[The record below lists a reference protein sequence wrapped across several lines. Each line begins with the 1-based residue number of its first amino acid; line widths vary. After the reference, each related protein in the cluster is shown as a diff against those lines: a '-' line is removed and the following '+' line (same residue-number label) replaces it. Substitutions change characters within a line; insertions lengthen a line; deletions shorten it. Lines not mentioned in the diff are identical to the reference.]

1 MFIQITNENFSL
13 FIFHYQHSTIF
24 QPMQKLLLTW
34 TVANFVEIKDVVGRS
49 TDTWSLYQHTFR
61 VFKLIQ
67 NDQQKLE
74 TLNLHQHASDVAF
87 EFFLLV
93 LLLFHLSRHITLEFL
108 DALSVHS
115 FNKKK
120 FSLLLSSFS
129 HISSSRVFDENFQS
143 NMLLMIL
150 ICLITIGVSFK
161 VLIPELLITDTICSQ
176 FLRFHVIHQ
185 RLEII
190 SASKSTNSTMGRAKM
205 VKLKFKLF
213 WLFIS
218 WLNFVTF
225 LQKFNLL
232 NRQCPLW
239 SGCRVISQTGA

>member
-1 MFIQITNENFSL
+1 MINRNLRHWIFINTRQMWLLSSSYLFSYC
-13 FIFHYQHSTIF
+13 FISRDISHLSFSTPFQFIHST
-24 QPMQKLLLTW
+24 
-34 TVANFVEIKDVVGRS
+34 
-49 TDTWSLYQHTFR
+49 
-61 VFKLIQ
+61 
-67 NDQQKLE
+67 
-74 TLNLHQHASDVAF
+74 
-87 EFFLLV
+87 
-93 LLLFHLSRHITLEFL
+93 
-108 DALSVHS
+108 
-115 FNKKK
+115 KKK

-205 VKLKFKLF
+205 VNLKFKLF
-213 WLFIS
+213 WLFIL